1 MPFIVAFA
9 CLASVPSKT
18 NVGHLTSHSPYRQGC
33 RHCSLWLINTVRL
46 KPKSGRKMSQRQDI
60 RQNDPWVSGINV
72 QKVRN
77 SEKWSFLRYPGSKIW
92 IFKIKNIWAPKNIW
106 RTLEDVKSNF
116 GQLSFST
123 PSWFFDSLRS
133 YWALKNQYFGVKIFL
148 SKYFLKILKL
158 NNSSGSGKI
167 NLV

>member
-1 MPFIVAFA
+1 MVDGVV
-9 CLASVPSKT
+9 CL
-18 NVGHLTSHSPYRQGC
+18 
-33 RHCSLWLINTVRL
+33 TVRL

-60 RQNDPWVSGINV
+60 WQNDPWVSGINV

-92 IFKIKNIWAPKNIW
+92 IFKIKNIWHPENIW

>member
-1 MPFIVAFA
+1 MMKPKHDFI
-9 CLASVPSKT
+9 
-18 NVGHLTSHSPYRQGC
+18 HLVT
-33 RHCSLWLINTVRL
+33 TVRL

-60 RQNDPWVSGINV
+60 WQNDPWVSGINV

-116 GQLSFST
+116 EQLSFST
-123 PSWFFDSLRS
+123 PSWFFHSLRS
-133 YWALKNQYFGVKIFL
+133 YWALKFSKNIWTKIFWPQNID
-148 SKYFLKILKL
+148 FLKL
-158 NNSSGSGKI
+158 NNSSGSQKI